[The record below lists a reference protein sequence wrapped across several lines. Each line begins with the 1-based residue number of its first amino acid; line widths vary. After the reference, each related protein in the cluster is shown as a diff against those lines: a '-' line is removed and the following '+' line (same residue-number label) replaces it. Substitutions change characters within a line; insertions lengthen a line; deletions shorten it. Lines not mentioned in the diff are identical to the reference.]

1 MSLYLSRL
9 VLDPRS
15 RQVINELL
23 HPHEM
28 HRTLMRGFP
37 NSVGTAG
44 SARADFGVLFRP
56 EVDDRLAKV
65 TVLVQSFIEPDW
77 SSLEKVGRYLLGD
90 VLSPGWECKDL
101 TRSLQTIA
109 AGQVLA
115 FRLRANPTKRVARDE
130 DPLKGKRVELQ
141 REQEQLDWLAGKG
154 HGGREGV
161 PGGFEL
167 LMTSAEDQ
175 NGGEMLVPRVQV
187 RREGKLIGRKKESSG
202 GHVLTHSAV
211 VFDGLLRVTDAQ
223 ALISTVRLGVGA
235 GKAYGFGLLSL
246 APPSAYRPAETS

>member
-9 VLDPRS
+9 VLDPGS
-15 RQVINELL
+15 RQVISELV

-37 NSVGTAG
+37 DSAGTAS

-56 EVDDRLAKV
+56 EVDDRLRRVA
-65 TVLVQSFIEPDW
+65 VLVQSYTEPDW
-77 SSLEKVGRYLLGD
+77 SSLERLGGYLLGD
-90 VLSPGWECKDL
+90 LSSPGWECKDL

-115 FRLRANPTKRVARDE
+115 FRLRANPTKRVGRDE

-141 REQEQLDWLAGKG
+141 REQEQLDWLAAKG

-167 LMTSAEDQ
+167 LMTSAEEQ
-175 NGGEMLVPRVQV
+175 NGDEVLVPRVQV
-187 RREGKLIGRKKESSG
+187 RREGKLTGRKKESSG
-202 GHVLTHSAV
+202 GHILTHSAV
-211 VFDGLLRVTDAQ
+211 VFDGVLRVTDAQ

-246 APPSAYRPAETS
+246 APPSAYRPLEAS